1 MTITIN
7 YGMNQEPE
15 DIRHV
20 YSIRELPPA
29 YGFEA
34 TELLIE
40 WLGSD
45 CVVKHRKIKYTDYV
59 TITIH

>member
-15 DIRHV
+15 QIRHV
-20 YSIRELPPA
+20 YSIRELPPVFG
-29 YGFEA
+29 YEA
-34 TELLIE
+34 SELVIE
-40 WLGSD
+40 WLGQD
-45 CVVKHRKIKYTDYV
+45 AVVKHKRIKYTDYV